1 MENSQKNSRLYP
13 NVGGG
18 GKKYAKIS
26 QIQRKDLSMSI

>member
-1 MENSQKNSRLYP
+1 MENSQKNSILDP
-13 NVGGG
+13 TVGG

>member
-13 NVGGG
+13 YVG

>member
-1 MENSQKNSRLYP
+1 MEYSQKNSRLDP
-13 NVGGG
+13 NG

>member
-13 NVGGG
+13 PNVG

>member
-18 GKKYAKIS
+18 KKYAKIS
-26 QIQRKDLSMSI
+26 QIQRKDLNMSI